1 MFAYRVGRSG
11 WKWATRAGCLLKT
24 KVAVMYDKEAQVYV
38 ATCEDFLPY
47 LGIATEAE
55 TPEELKEKLSGLF
68 AEALEEAF
76 KKKKTNTVIPS
87 FNLVTLQ
94 WKTFTSFSFP

>member
-1 MFAYRVGRSG
+1 MFAYRVGRPG
-11 WKWATRAGCLLKT
+11 WKLVARAGCLLKA
-24 KVAVMYDKEAQVYV
+24 KVEVMYDKEAQVYI

-55 TPEELKEKLSGLF
+55 TPEQLKEKLSGLF

-76 KKKKTNTVIPS
+76 KKKGTNTVIPS
-87 FNLVTLQ
+87 FDLVTLQ
-94 WKTFTSFSFP
+94 

>member
-1 MFAYRVGRSG
+1 MGRPGWKFVARVGCS
-11 WKWATRAGCLLKT
+11 LKT

-47 LGIATEAE
+47 LAIATEAE
-55 TPEELKEKLSGLF
+55 TPEQLKEKLAGLF

-76 KKKKTNTVIPS
+76 KKKGTNTVIPS
-87 FNLVTLQ
+87 FDLVTLQ
-94 WKTFTSFSFP
+94 

>member
-1 MFAYRVGRSG
+1 MFAYRVGKPG
-11 WKWATRAGCLLKT
+11 WKVVARAGCLLKA
-24 KVAVMYDKEAQVYV
+24 KVEVMYDKEAQVYV

-55 TPEELKEKLSGLF
+55 TPEELEEKLAGLF

-76 KKKKTNTVIPS
+76 
-87 FNLVTLQ
+87 
-94 WKTFTSFSFP
+94 

>member
-1 MFAYRVGRSG
+1 MVAYRVGRPG
-11 WKWATRAGCLLKT
+11 WKLVARAGCSLKT
-24 KVAVMYDKEAQVYV
+24 KLAVLYVQEAQVFV

-76 KKKKTNTVIPS
+76 KKKETNTVIPS
-87 FNLVTLQ
+87 FDLVTLQ
-94 WKTFTSFSFP
+94 

>member
-1 MFAYRVGRSG
+1 MVAYRVGRPG
-11 WKWATRAGCLLKT
+11 WKLVARAGCSLKT

-38 ATCEDFLPY
+38 ATYEDFLPY

-76 KKKKTNTVIPS
+76 KKKETNTVIPS
-87 FNLVTLQ
+87 FDLVTLQ
-94 WKTFTSFSFP
+94 